1 MPQPNGAD
9 TTPPNGDSVTGF
21 GSVSADPNGGAADP
35 DAGGST
41 PSSAEQDPPASGD
54 DAGEVQFEIPENLR
68 AEDGTLD
75 SEKAVEHL
83 KETATQRAERIE
95 KYGEV
100 PEGDATYDLTG
111 LKDSDGNDFEIDA
124 DNPFVKGILPK
135 LKEGGVG
142 SKLVREAVVDY
153 AETMKAQIGEVVTA
167 LRAEEQQKVVDEF
180 AKLGDEGPA
189 RRDSIIKTLT
199 SVAEDAGEDAKALMS
214 DDEVQTL
221 LNGVRTKAQ
230 FELLERVI
238 DAINPTGEGRSVTNG
253 NQAPTSRADIIFGN
267 KGN

>member
-9 TTPPNGDSVTGF
+9 TTPANGDSVTGF

-35 DAGGST
+35 GAGDPN
-41 PSSAEQDPPASGD
+41 PSSVEQDPPASGD
-54 DAGEVQFEIPENLR
+54 DTDENQFEIPENLR

-100 PEGDATYDLTG
+100 PEGDYDLSDI
-111 LKDSDGNDFEIDA
+111 KDGEGNAIEIDPE
-124 DNPFVKGILPK
+124 NPFVKANLPIM
-135 LKEGGVG
+135 KELGAGN
-142 SKLVREAVVDY
+142 KLVQQMIGGY
-153 AETMKAQIGEVVTA
+153 AETLKAQVGEVVTA
-167 LRAEEQQKVVDEF
+167 IRQEDQQNVVNEF

-189 RRDSIIKTLT
+189 RRDSMIKTLT
-199 SVAEDAGEDAKALMS
+199 SVPEDAGENAKALMS
-214 DDEVQTL
+214 EDEVQTL

-238 DAINPTGEGRSVTNG
+238 DAVNPTGEGRSVTSG
-253 NQAPTSRADIIFGN
+253 DGGSEKREDLIFGKRN
-267 KGN
+267 